1 MNIKSIEI
9 KERNLALEAVR
20 VTEAAAL
27 SASSWIGLGD
37 EKKADAAAVK
47 AMRES
52 LNTLDINGG
61 QEDIGED
68 KRSV

>member
-1 MNIKSIEI
+1 MNKKTIEI

-37 EKKADAAAVK
+37 EKG
-47 AMRES
+47 RCS
-52 LNTLDINGG
+52 C
-61 QEDIGED
+61 
-68 KRSV
+68 S

>member
-1 MNIKSIEI
+1 MNKKTIEI

-27 SASSWIGLGD
+27 SASRWIGLGE

-47 AMRES
+47 AMRKS
-52 LNTLDINGG
+52 
-61 QEDIGED
+61 
-68 KRSV
+68 